1 MADFSDFAGQLV
13 ADGIASTVPMN
24 NLDEAQVVPAI
35 DAINGMSVKIGKV
48 LIDNTQVFGDPIG
61 GVVTKMPDRFG
72 AGIEMARFKTGA
84 VNKIR
89 GATCIPSGTVSM
101 EAQVAYTNF
110 AYNIELS
117 IGDREVDKALLSADE
132 AGKYAAEKLRTAPKT
147 VAQMHYAGWKEL
159 IADVVDG
166 TKTISST
173 DRSDGAGN
181 VVSYATGTIS
191 GYAGYVDD
199 SSLVIPAPVAGSLTS
214 VTGSEAIDFVM
225 RLEGAAADMKHEGVR
240 MNKLGVETFVEGMPV
255 LFAET
260 KTLNALDQAWAVAGN
275 YSGLPTISARDY
287 LKKFAQIVEIDI
299 FPDMPVNGS
308 YTGKRLG
315 AVLIDKE
322 ALLEV
327 VKYEDVESMRCVTG
341 RSNNYSFQGESI
353 MVIKKYCNSYALLV
367 ATGD

>member
-13 ADGIASTVPMN
+13 ADGIASTVPLN

-61 GVVTKMPDRFG
+61 AVVTKMADRFG

-89 GATCIPSGTVSM
+89 GASCFPSGTVPM
-101 EAQVAYTNF
+101 EAQIAYTNF

-147 VAQMHYAGWKEL
+147 VAQMHYAAWKEL
-159 IADVVDG
+159 LVDVVDG
-166 TKTISST
+166 TKTIAST
-173 DRSDGAGN
+173 DRSDGAGS

-191 GYAGYVDD
+191 GYAGVVDN
-199 SSLVIPAPVAGSLTS
+199 SSLVVPAPVVGTLTVVS
-214 VTGSEAIDFVM
+214 GSEAIDFVM
-225 RLEGAAADMKHEGVR
+225 RLEGAAADMKHESAA
-240 MNKLGVETFVEGMPV
+240 MNKLAVEAFVEGMPV

-260 KTLNALDQAWAVAGN
+260 KTLNALDQAWAVAAG
-275 YSGLPTISARDY
+275 YEGLPTMTARQY
-287 LKKFAQIVEIDI
+287 LGKFAEIVEIDK
-299 FPDMPVNGS
+299 FPAMPVNGT
-308 YTGKRLG
+308 YTGKRVG
-315 AVLIDKE
+315 AILIDKN

-327 VKYEDVESMRCVTG
+327 IKYEDVESMRCGSG

-367 ATGD
+367 ASA

>member
-1 MADFSDFAGQLV
+1 MAFSQFAGQLV

-61 GVVTKMPDRFG
+61 AVVTKMSDRFG
-72 AGIEMARFKTGA
+72 AGVEMARFKTGA

-89 GATCIPSGTVSM
+89 GTSCIPSGTVSM
-101 EAQVAYTNF
+101 EAQIAYTNF

-159 IADVVDG
+159 LADVVDG
-166 TKTISST
+166 TKTIAST

-181 VVSYATGTIS
+181 VVNYVTGTIS
-191 GYAGYVDD
+191 GYAGVVDN
-199 SSLVIPAPVAGSLTS
+199 SSLVVPAPAVGTLTAI
-214 VTGSEAIDFVM
+214 TGSEAIDFVM
-225 RLEGAAADMKHEGVR
+225 RLEGAAADMKHESAS
-240 MNKLGVETFVEGMPV
+240 MNKLAVEAFVEGKPV

-260 KTLNALDQAWAVAGN
+260 KTLNALDQAWAVAGG
-275 YSGLPTISARDY
+275 YAGLPTVSARDY
-287 LKKFAQIVEIDI
+287 LRKFADIVEIDL
-299 FPDMPVNGS
+299 FPAMPVNGS
-308 YTGKRLG
+308 YTGKRVG
-315 AVLIDKE
+315 AVLIDRD
-322 ALLEV
+322 ALLEI
-327 VKYEDVESMRCVTG
+327 VKYEDVESMRCVNG

-367 ATGD
+367 ASA